1 MPLQTADEF
10 LTEVQSREQTED
22 TGARTFPEATVGVQ
36 TAADTTRMGDG
47 TVGNLGSSGPFPPE
61 AQTGSEIGPQ
71 GATGA
76 GDLAGRENGV
86 DPDSA
91 VEAPVD
97 GAYTGFHTPRSSRSA
112 QISGFGALRSSVPGQ
127 WPGWV
132 SRLGDLFKAPPIPNT
147 WLPSP
152 IPSPPPPPAAG
163 GHWGLRP
170 PVGARMDVTADGGKG
185 YLRGSKGGNPSNTP
199 SSSSIP
205 AEAIQ
210 AEVQRQMGNLLT
222 RLSEVESDNAR
233 LQSEL
238 RSERMKTSTARSST
252 GPKVPASDLG
262 LSEGAST
269 VRRSNEPPLPA
280 VPEGRSDAWNM
291 LWEGITGKRT
301 PKAPMPEPSASSTG
315 MLPRAAAVEEELPQS
330 SFPEPQGGPINVIE
344 TLAQSMKQ
352 IQELQMKAMTK
363 DSESEGAPEAVKTA
377 VTILPS
383 LGPPE
388 GDQCG
393 LLFQDWIVQVTTSMQ
408 DLSASSGTWWE
419 SVKKAVVQAY
429 TKWLSASPLERLGIE
444 PTCTSEL
451 VAGKWLRINARS
463 CAMIIQAIPEAV
475 KSDLIARRSTQSMPL
490 LLFRLYT
497 LYQPGGAGERA
508 TILQRLQGG
517 QTPKTVE
524 ECLYHLR
531 AWPRWVQRC
540 QDMGMAVPDGS
551 VLAKG
556 LTTLTTTT
564 INQVP
569 DAMFRT
575 QLVRATLRIDQ
586 QPALSDVIKYQQH
599 LQAEVENLASSTTT
613 FTTTH
618 MNTPMV
624 RATGVVGEEHHRHE
638 DNKVGKEVGDLVI
651 RRELGVE
658 SQRPKSH
665 QRPW

>member
-1 MPLQTADEF
+1 
-10 LTEVQSREQTED
+10 
-22 TGARTFPEATVGVQ
+22 
-36 TAADTTRMGDG
+36 
-47 TVGNLGSSGPFPPE
+47 
-61 AQTGSEIGPQ
+61 
-71 GATGA
+71 
-76 GDLAGRENGV
+76 
-86 DPDSA
+86 
-91 VEAPVD
+91 
-97 GAYTGFHTPRSSRSA
+97 
-112 QISGFGALRSSVPGQ
+112 
-127 WPGWV
+127 
-132 SRLGDLFKAPPIPNT
+132 
-147 WLPSP
+147 
-152 IPSPPPPPAAG
+152 
-163 GHWGLRP
+163 
-170 PVGARMDVTADGGKG
+170 
-185 YLRGSKGGNPSNTP
+185 
-199 SSSSIP
+199 
-205 AEAIQ
+205 
-210 AEVQRQMGNLLT
+210 
-222 RLSEVESDNAR
+222 
-233 LQSEL
+233 
-238 RSERMKTSTARSST
+238 
-252 GPKVPASDLG
+252 
-262 LSEGAST
+262 
-269 VRRSNEPPLPA
+269 
-280 VPEGRSDAWNM
+280 
-291 LWEGITGKRT
+291 
-301 PKAPMPEPSASSTG
+301 MPEPSVSSNV

-330 SFPEPQGGPINVIE
+330 SPPEPQGDPINVIE

-408 DLSASSGTWWE
+408 DLSASSGIWWE

-444 PTCTSEL
+444 PTSTSEL

-575 QLVRATLRIDQ
+575 QLVRATLSIDQ

-613 FTTTH
+613 FTTTP

-624 RATGVVGEEHHRHE
+624 RATGVVGGAQSSGANVKPGCNYFLKPSGCRRGAKCPYPHDLSSLTKVEKARKCLACGSEEHRQKECPTRMPRTPPARGQQGGQGSGRPSDPKGAGSGEPETEVSPKAMVMEPTQGQPILSWEALLQAAAKVAGAPSEPKAPNLRVLSIHGHSAEDRAYALVDSGATHPLRRAECHE
-638 DNKVGKEVGDLVI
+638 EWQSASPVSVHLAGGEIVELRMNQGGTLLVPTSAATRTRSASPIVPLGSLVEVLGYKMEWHGSRCRLTSREGEVLNLRVRDGCPESLRD
-651 RRELGVE
+651 RRWIL
-658 SQRPKSH
+658 SRSSRIKS
-665 QRPW
+665 

>member
-1 MPLQTADEF
+1 
-10 LTEVQSREQTED
+10 
-22 TGARTFPEATVGVQ
+22 
-36 TAADTTRMGDG
+36 
-47 TVGNLGSSGPFPPE
+47 
-61 AQTGSEIGPQ
+61 
-71 GATGA
+71 
-76 GDLAGRENGV
+76 
-86 DPDSA
+86 
-91 VEAPVD
+91 
-97 GAYTGFHTPRSSRSA
+97 
-112 QISGFGALRSSVPGQ
+112 
-127 WPGWV
+127 
-132 SRLGDLFKAPPIPNT
+132 
-147 WLPSP
+147 
-152 IPSPPPPPAAG
+152 
-163 GHWGLRP
+163 
-170 PVGARMDVTADGGKG
+170 
-185 YLRGSKGGNPSNTP
+185 
-199 SSSSIP
+199 
-205 AEAIQ
+205 
-210 AEVQRQMGNLLT
+210 
-222 RLSEVESDNAR
+222 
-233 LQSEL
+233 
-238 RSERMKTSTARSST
+238 
-252 GPKVPASDLG
+252 
-262 LSEGAST
+262 
-269 VRRSNEPPLPA
+269 
-280 VPEGRSDAWNM
+280 
-291 LWEGITGKRT
+291 
-301 PKAPMPEPSASSTG
+301 
-315 MLPRAAAVEEELPQS
+315 
-330 SFPEPQGGPINVIE
+330 
-344 TLAQSMKQ
+344 
-352 IQELQMKAMTK
+352 MKAMTK

-408 DLSASSGTWWE
+408 DLSASSGIWWE

-444 PTCTSEL
+444 PTSTSEL

-586 QPALSDVIKYQQH
+586 QPALPDVIKYQQH

-658 SQRPKSH
+658 SQRPRSH
-665 QRPW
+665 RRPWWWNLRKGSRFCPGRHLFRLLPRSLVLHRSRKHQTFAFSRSMDIAQKTGPMLWLILELHIL